1 MPSYH
6 QVPEHL
12 SPPFVAEP
20 STFNGLHEPATQRST
35 NMLDFFTIYSTPD
48 RSTDREDVHC
58 PQAWPGQVITEPLDA
73 PELMPTH
80 ATNNSIQYLNQSQA
94 SGTWFSQERFFPN
107 ETHQVHER
115 TRGYPY
121 ESSAPSSHSRSK
133 SIVSSRARA
142 RYSALPCR
150 PPGPRNYENGENP
163 RSRPQLRMSNTNDL
177 TGYTP
182 ILPLDPSQ
190 QFSAQGSYH
199 NANVSIGVSFSPGS
213 LDSAIDH
220 TLPES
225 SSRATRVS
233 PVTHH
238 ASAST
243 LSAST
248 DQPDEDASLVP
259 LLDCF
264 KKPEQI
270 RLRRL
275 LDRCMA
281 SSWLRNHEV
290 EPEAAMVG
298 LKKRSILLEFTS
310 RSGKAA
316 PFSCAFD
323 KCGKTFDRKDRA
335 IIHIRFRHLNHKP
348 FPCGGYCGD
357 GQWFVYC
364 ISFPLI
370 FLCPNRVYS
379 LMLCPVAPRDLLA
392 TPIASVTSTRQ
403 RVLARPGKRLDYT
416 RILALKALKLN
427 TVVASCTGKICRGTG
442 SGVNPRERQQSIKG
456 GLSTGRFSFKMVLK
470 FKKAQCLEP
479 QEYHDPNDIYAHSSL
494 D

>member
-1 MPSYH
+1 MLIVLKINEYPFVPQISSYH

-12 SPPFVAEP
+12 SPPFMAEP
-20 STFNGLHEPATQRST
+20 SPFNGFHESATQMST
-35 NMLDFFTIYSTPD
+35 NKLDFFTIYSVPG
-48 RSTDREDVHC
+48 RSTDREDAQC
-58 PQAWPGQVITEPLDA
+58 PKAWPGQVLTVPFDA

-80 ATNNSIQYLNQSQA
+80 ATNNILQHPNQSQA
-94 SGTWFSQERFFPN
+94 SGTCFSQERFFPN

-115 TRGYPY
+115 TRRYAY
-121 ESSAPSSHSRSK
+121 ESSAPSGHSRSN
-133 SIVSSRARA
+133 SISSSRARA
-142 RYSALPCR
+142 RYSALPFR

-163 RSRPQLRMSNTNDL
+163 RSRPQLRMPNTDDF

-182 ILPLDPSQ
+182 ILPLDSSQ
-190 QFSAQGSYH
+190 QLNAPGSYH
-199 NANVSIGVSFSPGS
+199 NANVSIGTSFSPGS

-225 SSRATRVS
+225 SSQATRAS
-233 PVTHH
+233 SITHH

-243 LSAST
+243 LPAST

-259 LLDCF
+259 LSECF
-264 KKPEQI
+264 GKPEQI
-270 RLRRL
+270 RLRKL
-275 LDRCMA
+275 LDRCMG
-281 SSWLRNHEV
+281 SSWLHNHEV
-290 EPEAAMVG
+290 EPEVTTVG

-323 KCGKTFDRKDRA
+323 KCGKKFDRKDRA

-370 FLCPNRVYS
+370 FLCPNCVYS
-379 LMLCPVAPRDLLA
+379 LIPCPIAPRDLLA
-392 TPIASVTSTRQ
+392 KPIASVTSTRR
-403 RVLARPGKRLDYT
+403 RVLARPGKRLDYYED
-416 RILALKALKLN
+416 LAPKSAQTQRSGRLLYRKNMSRHRLRCQPQG
-427 TVVASCTGKICRGTG
+427 AST
-442 SGVNPRERQQSIKG
+442 E
-456 GLSTGRFSFKMVLK
+456 
-470 FKKAQCLEP
+470 
-479 QEYHDPNDIYAHSSL
+479 H
-494 D
+494 